1 MSGSEASR
9 AIVRMATNYLRLGL
23 NLALGIT
30 LVRVLIGWVGADAM
44 ALILLIVAGA
54 GFGMMFR
61 ELSNRAAVREL
72 GAAHHSGDRERFLR
86 VFNSARV
93 VSGVAAL
100 LAGVAF
106 AGLFLYLPHMKMPDS
121 LRPAA
126 PALVI
131 GQGLYIVLA
140 TAFSPVFNMFSVAER
155 FVAYNLWTLA
165 ERACQ
170 LTAALWLHHV
180 TGVSSPPAGVFAY
193 GYLVAGLQGA
203 VFVVPVAWLMLSDPR
218 LRPRPSKV
226 GKSEIRELS
235 RTLGWYFAVE
245 LGSSLHERVGALI
258 MNAYFALL
266 GSIVF
271 GLALQFT
278 SYVRLATQG
287 VTFGLDAVSA
297 RISTEKNKS
306 LSVLLTHST
315 RLHGLVAFP
324 AGLVMAALAHPLI
337 QLWVGGKPD
346 ITPEI
351 IDRTALT
358 VQIMSVA
365 LTSRAIS
372 DGWMMILYG
381 AGFLRVYAPL
391 VLVGAMFNPAIT
403 LGTLW
408 SIPQGQIVQNVGF
421 YANPIV
427 FSAVYT
433 TVHFVILPVVAA
445 RCLKVRYA
453 EVFSPLAR
461 PLVATLATAALV
473 GPLVWLG
480 WRAYPHWNVW
490 MIGASLALF
499 AGVYGVVAA
508 LVVLSAKERER
519 FIWPLMKRTGFG
531 PRGA

>member
-1 MSGSEASR
+1 MSRSEASR

-30 LVRVLIGWVGADAM
+30 LVRVLIGWIGADAM

-86 VFNSARV
+86 VFNSALV
-93 VSGVAAL
+93 VSGVAAV
-100 LAGVAF
+100 LAGVVF
-106 AGLFLYLPHMKMPDS
+106 AGLFLYLPQMKMPDS

-140 TAFSPVFNMFSVAER
+140 TAFSPVFNMFSVTER

-165 ERACQ
+165 ERSCQ
-170 LTAALWLHHV
+170 LTAALWLQHV
-180 TGVSSPPAGVFAY
+180 TSITAPPAGVQAY
-193 GYLVAGLQGA
+193 GYLVAGLQAA
-203 VFVVPVAWLMLSDPR
+203 VFVVPVGWLMLSDAR

-226 GKSEIRELS
+226 GGQEIRELS

-245 LGSSLHERVGALI
+245 LASSLHERVGALI

-266 GSIVF
+266 GNIVF

-278 SYVRLATQG
+278 SYVRQATQG

-297 RISTEKNKS
+297 RFSTDKNKS

-337 QLWVGGKPD
+337 HLWVGNKPE

-351 IDRTALT
+351 VDRTALT
-358 VQIMSVA
+358 VQMMSVA
-365 LTSRAIS
+365 LTARAIS
-372 DGWMMILYG
+372 DGWTMILYG

-403 LGTLW
+403 LGVLW
-408 SIPQGQIVQNVGF
+408 SIPQGQIGQNVGF
-421 YANPIV
+421 YTNPIV

-433 TVHFVILPVVAA
+433 TVHFVILPVVVA

-453 EVFSPLAR
+453 EVFAPLTR
-461 PLVATLATAALV
+461 PLLATLATSAV
-473 GPLVWLG
+473 TGPLVWLG

-490 MIGASLALF
+490 MIGASLGVF
-499 AGVYGVVAA
+499 AGVYA
-508 LVVLSAKERER
+508 LIASAVVLTASERAR
-519 FIWPLMKRTGFG
+519 FIWPIARRVGLG
-531 PRGA
+531 PRRA

>member
-1 MSGSEASR
+1 
-9 AIVRMATNYLRLGL
+9 
-23 NLALGIT
+23 
-30 LVRVLIGWVGADAM
+30 
-44 ALILLIVAGA
+44 
-54 GFGMMFR
+54 
-61 ELSNRAAVREL
+61 
-72 GAAHHSGDRERFLR
+72 
-86 VFNSARV
+86 
-93 VSGVAAL
+93 
-100 LAGVAF
+100 
-106 AGLFLYLPHMKMPDS
+106 
-121 LRPAA
+121 
-126 PALVI
+126 LVI

-421 YANPIV
+421 LCQPD
-427 FSAVYT
+427 
-433 TVHFVILPVVAA
+433 
-445 RCLKVRYA
+445 
-453 EVFSPLAR
+453 
-461 PLVATLATAALV
+461 
-473 GPLVWLG
+473 
-480 WRAYPHWNVW
+480 
-490 MIGASLALF
+490 
-499 AGVYGVVAA
+499 
-508 LVVLSAKERER
+508 R
-519 FIWPLMKRTGFG
+519 F
-531 PRGA
+531 

>member
-1 MSGSEASR
+1 MSKSEASR

-30 LVRVLIGWVGADAM
+30 LVRAVIGWIGADAL

-61 ELSNRAAVREL
+61 ELSNRTAVREL
-72 GAAHHSGDRERFLR
+72 GSAHHSGDPERFLR
-86 VFNSARV
+86 VFNSALV

-106 AGLFLYLPHMKMPDS
+106 GGLFLYLPHMKMPDA

-140 TAFSPVFNMFSVAER
+140 TALSPVFNMFTVTER
-155 FVAYNLWTLA
+155 FVSYNFWTLA

-170 LTAALWLHHV
+170 LTAALWLQHV
-180 TGVSSPPAGVFAY
+180 TGLTSPPDGVYAY
-193 GYLVAGLQGA
+193 GFLVAALQAA
-203 VFVVPVAWLMLSDPR
+203 VFVIPVAWLMTTDAR
-218 LRPRPSKV
+218 LRPRPSKI
-226 GKSEIRELS
+226 GGAEIRELS

-245 LGSSLHERVGALI
+245 LASSLHERVGALI
-258 MNAYFALL
+258 MNAYYALL
-266 GSIVF
+266 GNIVF

-278 SYVRLATQG
+278 SYVRQTTQG

-297 RISTEKNKS
+297 RLSTDKNKS
-306 LSVLLTHST
+306 LAVLLTHST
-315 RLHGLVAFP
+315 RVHGLVAFP
-324 AGLVMAALAHPLI
+324 AALVMAALAHPLI
-337 QLWVGGKPD
+337 HLWVAGKPG

-351 IDRTALT
+351 VDRTALT

-365 LTSRAIS
+365 LTARAIS

-381 AGFLRVYAPL
+381 AGYLRVYAPL
-391 VLVGAMFNPAIT
+391 VLVGAMFNPGIT
-403 LGTLW
+403 LGVLW
-408 SIPQGQIVQNVGF
+408 SIPKAQIERNVGF
-421 YANPIV
+421 YTNPVV

-433 TVHFVILPVVAA
+433 TVHFFILPIVAA
-445 RCLKVRYA
+445 RCLKVRYLQ
-453 EVFSPLAR
+453 VFSPLTR
-461 PLVATLATAALV
+461 PLAATLATTAVV

-490 MIGASLALF
+490 MIGATLALF
-499 AGVYGVVAA
+499 AAVYGLISAA
-508 LVVLSAKERER
+508 VVLSAQERAR
-519 FIWPLMKRTGFG
+519 FIWPLARRVGLG
-531 PRGA
+531 PRGV

>member
-44 ALILLIVAGA
+44 ALVLLIVAGA

-86 VFNSARV
+86 VFNSALV

-106 AGLFLYLPHMKMPDS
+106 AGLFLYLPYMKMPDS

-140 TAFSPVFNMFSVAER
+140 TALSPVFNMFTVTER
-155 FVAYNLWTLA
+155 FTAYNLWTLA

-170 LTAALWLHHV
+170 LTAALWLQHV
-180 TGVSSPPAGVFAY
+180 TGVTSPPDGVRAY
-193 GYLVAGLQGA
+193 GYLVAGLQAA
-203 VFVVPVAWLMLSDPR
+203 VFVVPVGWLMLSEAR
-218 LRPRPSKV
+218 LRPRVSKV
-226 GKSEIRELS
+226 GGQEIRELS

-245 LGSSLHERVGALI
+245 LASSLHERVGALI

-266 GSIVF
+266 GNIVF

-278 SYVRLATQG
+278 SYVRQATQG

-297 RISTEKNKS
+297 RFSTDKNKS

-315 RLHGLVAFP
+315 RVHGLVAIP

-351 IDRTALT
+351 VDRTALT
-358 VQIMSVA
+358 VQMMSVA
-365 LTSRAIS
+365 LTARAIS
-372 DGWMMILYG
+372 DGWTMILYG

-403 LGTLW
+403 LGVLW
-408 SIPQGQIVQNVGF
+408 SIPSSSIAESAGF
-421 YANPIV
+421 YTNPIV

-445 RCLKVRYA
+445 RCLKVRYT
-453 EVFSPLAR
+453 EVFAPLTRPLA
-461 PLVATLATAALV
+461 ATLATAAVV
-473 GPLVWLG
+473 GPLLWLG

-490 MIGASLALF
+490 TISATLAVF
-499 AGVYGVVAA
+499 AAVYGVVAA
-508 LVVLSAKERER
+508 MVVLTSAERER
-519 FIWPLMKRTGFG
+519 FIWPIVRRVGLGA
-531 PRGA
+531 RGA